1 MVGIYRE
8 MGFNLFAS
16 DVGALG
22 EKNKKTN
29 NRPIHH
35 GVPNIFISSFLA
47 IWHHYVRGGVERD
60 LKRVDDKMLLFDFL
74 FFQQLTEPDFI
85 RQYKEKLD
93 FFVQQLNTENEKGT
107 TPS

>member
-1 MVGIYRE
+1 

-16 DVGALG
+16 DVGAVG
-22 EKNKKTN
+22 EKNNKQKNKKQ
-29 NRPIHH
+29 IKEQ
-35 GVPNIFISSFLA
+35 FIMEFLTFLFPLFLA
-47 IWHHYVRGGVERD
+47 IGHHYVRGGVERD

-74 FFQQLTEPDFI
+74 FFQQLTQPDFI